1 VILDGRT
8 DHSGAEVRADPGGH
22 VTTTDAAGRY
32 TLGPLPAQ
40 SYTVDVRHTSYLRAG
55 EREFQVQAGQA
66 TELPRVTLLGGDCN
80 NNDTIDITDG
90 AIASASFGFGTGQV
104 GFDARAD
111 INGDGVVDIFDLV
124 MVGNNFGCSVADPTA
139 RCQRWNRP

>member
-1 VILDGRT
+1 L
-8 DHSGAEVRADPGGH
+8 SA
-22 VTTTDAAGRY
+22 
-32 TLGPLPAQ
+32 LPAGN
-40 SYTVDVRHTSYLRAG
+40 YTVDVRKTSYLRAG
-55 EREFQVQAGQA
+55 DRNFTA
-66 TELPRVTLLGGDCN
+66 TGGSTLALPNVMLLGGDCN

-124 MVGNNFGCSVADPTA
+124 MIGNNFGCSVTDPTA